1 MNTCEKPVA
10 VIVVAAGSGSRF
22 ASATNKILHPLA
34 GKPMIVHALLAFVGR
49 GDVREIILVA
59 NPAETGQLDDILAQ
73 AGLSDTVRVVAGGA
87 SRTESVNNAL
97 QTVDPQATLVA
108 IHDGARPC
116 ITEGAIDAVFARA
129 AQTGAAIL
137 ASPIHGTI
145 KRTDAKGNIVETI
158 DRTGLAQAH
167 TPQVF
172 RRDWLGEAYAA
183 PDETTDDA
191 ELVQRLGHTVA
202 VVPDSPANIK
212 ITTPADLPL
221 AEAILAARA

>member
-1 MNTCEKPVA
+1 MNACEKSVA

-34 GKPMIVHALLAFVGR
+34 GEAMIVHSLRPFAGR

-59 NPAETGQLDDILAQ
+59 NPAEMAELERIVTQ
-73 AGLSDTVRVVAGGA
+73 AGLDEAVRLVAGGA
-87 SRTESVNNAL
+87 CRTESVNNAL
-97 QTVDPQATLVA
+97 LTVDPQVALVA

-116 ITEGAIDAVFARA
+116 VTAEAIEAVFAHAR
-129 AQTGAAIL
+129 QSGAAIL

-145 KRTDAKGNIVETI
+145 KRTDADGLIVETV
-158 DRTGLAQAH
+158 DRTGLYQAH

-172 RRDWLGEAYAA
+172 RRDWLLRAYAS

-191 ELVQRLGHTVA
+191 ELIQRLGHKVTI
-202 VVPDSPANIK
+202 VPDSPANVK
-212 ITTPADLPL
+212 VTTADDLPL
-221 AEAILAARA
+221 AEAILARRS